1 MRIIFLFLLA
11 SCGIIKSQKEIISI
25 TSVPPG
31 IEVIQNGKDLIG
43 KTPLFFEVDKDSQD
57 TYGFKPLKK
66 LISPQ
71 ERCDYNQ
78 PSSLKEGGDRSVND
92 VINGVNPVD
101 LINGSKYDCVKI
113 VRAKIGLPSETCKKI
128 VAVPPKSN
136 YIRTSFKIFDKYKK
150 EVFDKN
156 KKACDEIISPYDSED
171 YFSFLGIDH
180 ISPPADLSDLDT
192 REIFKI
198 GLEFK
203 ATHIL
208 FLPYERENSKINVS
222 PKIYDIHEGIMESG
236 PLTNAFSIHQ
246 KDEDTFSNFL
256 LSTFRL
262 FPNGFGFQ
270 GTFDNHLKTSI
281 DRENGPSFTDED
293 LKIGLTL
300 DNILYPKEK
309 WAVNFLVV
317 PVFVFSGQKQVSI
330 TGLTLDFKIFV
341 HLPPGG
347 VVVARGGVG
356 GGMLDSSLSFISDVG
371 LEFYFFPAE
380 RIYIGL
386 GVKKYFFPS
395 NTVYYNGYSAE
406 SEGYVFLQVG
416 YFWPELRMGARGLLD

>member
-1 MRIIFLFLLA
+1 MRIFFLLLIA

-25 TSVPPG
+25 TSVPSG
-31 IEVIQNGKDLIG
+31 IEVIQNGKDPIG
-43 KTPLFFEVDKDSQD
+43 KTPLFLEVEEGSQD

-66 LISPQ
+66 LITPQ
-71 ERCDYNQ
+71 KRCDYNQ
-78 PSSLKEGGDRSVND
+78 TSTLKEGNDRTVDD
-92 VINGVNPVD
+92 VIKGVNPVG
-101 LINGSKYDCVKI
+101 LINGSKYDCVRI

-136 YIRTSFKIFDKYKK
+136 YIKTSLEIFNKYKK

-180 ISPPADLSDLDT
+180 ISPPTDLSDLDT

-208 FLPYERENSKINVS
+208 FLTYERENSKINVS
-222 PKIYDIHEGIMESG
+222 PKIYDIHEGILESG
-236 PLTNAFSIHQ
+236 PLTKAFSIHQ
-246 KDEDTFSNFL
+246 KDEDSFSNFL

-270 GTFDNHLKTSI
+270 GTVANELKTSI
-281 DRENGPSFTDED
+281 DGENGPSYIDKDF
-293 LKIGLTL
+293 KMGITL
-300 DNILYPKEK
+300 DNILYPVEK
-309 WAVNFLVV
+309 WAVNLLAV
-317 PVFVFSGQKQVSI
+317 PSFIFSYQKQISI
-330 TGLTLDFKIFV
+330 TGVTLDFKIFV

-347 VVVARGGVG
+347 VLVARGGLG
-356 GGMLDSSLSFISDVG
+356 GALLDTKLSFISDVG

-380 RIYIGL
+380 RVYL
-386 GVKKYFFPS
+386 GFGYKKYFFPT
-395 NTVYYNGYSAE
+395 NTVYYNGNTAE
-406 SEGYVFLQVG
+406 SEGFVFFQIG